1 MKRKKSNIKSQHTSR
16 IQDSSFVGAQHS
28 MKPLGKYLG
37 MDTFSWHNPDLNLL
51 NKTIQNFPFDI
62 LWLGNENEVESF
74 LDFNPRVGSKI
85 KSIVLYGADMKDNCS
100 DKIISVSSIVNA
112 LEFVDTLIFKPGI
125 LLLTASDADSEF
137 SLKSFESHVLKSQI
151 RK

>member
-1 MKRKKSNIKSQHTSR
+1 
-16 IQDSSFVGAQHS
+16 
-28 MKPLGKYLG
+28 
-37 MDTFSWHNPDLNLL
+37 
-51 NKTIQNFPFDI
+51 
-62 LWLGNENEVESF
+62 
-74 LDFNPRVGSKI
+74 
-85 KSIVLYGADMKDNCS
+85 MKDNCS